1 MTAIWPPGTAQVA
14 PDGERASLLGE
25 FSCCACVQCRF
36 LLALAGVALCLAGCG
51 SPVRLDAVPSTLAG
65 GVSFVRIDNARF
77 DGDDG
82 EALKEEIRRSL
93 AREEHNG
100 ALRHPRA
107 QPARLVGRARG
118 RRVWEP
124 GLLVGWS
131 GHGGRP
137 QFKIVTGTSTGALA
151 APFAFL
157 GSEFDWALYKMYT
170 RTEAVDIVTPSGSRP
185 PPSTTTR

>member
-1 MTAIWPPGTAQVA
+1 MTAIWPPGPAQVA
-14 PDGERASLLGE
+14 SDGERASLSGE
-25 FSCCACVQCRF
+25 FSCCACAQCRF
-36 LLALAGVALCLAGCG
+36 LLALAGVGLCLSGCG

-100 ALRHPRA
+100 ASGTAVPNLLA
-107 QPARLVGRARG
+107 LSGGQEDGAFGA
-118 RRVWEP
+118 

-170 RTEAVDIVTPSGSRP
+170 RTEAVDIVTASGS
-185 PPSTTTR
+185 